1 MHWATR
7 LLFLGCAT
15 AAAVFGCSSSG
26 DTNAQGSGGA
36 ASANAGGSAN
46 GGNTTTFDGS
56 GASGGTGPG
65 AGGST
70 NAGGSGQGGNAT
82 GGGGGG
88 GSMCVDTLDANRD
101 RVLKSYFKYLK
112 ANATQPQS
120 NGLSSSNVNSV
131 CDVWTKLDPS
141 SRSVFLT
148 ITARLQ
154 RSILGVDGSSML
166 CHVNQ
171 LYRLT
176 GGQDATQT
184 DPGSCGGGEYNR
196 MIMSMDA
203 ELQAVQL
210 AANQHQGAL
219 QANGKYDIADSPP
232 NGTFWRDSHDLGGPH
247 GPFDLSDETD
257 NGAPRG
263 QTQYFQDPTSML
275 ANAPLGRQDL
285 MTLVDPYALE
295 MDEDYDCTH
304 NSNPICSYTF
314 YGPICIPM
322 SSEIG
327 TQIYTDS
334 YGDFEANW
342 KPSGCN

>member
-1 MHWATR
+1 MGRWVSR
-7 LLFLGCAT
+7 LVLLGLT
-15 AAAVFGCSSSG
+15 GTVVAAYGCSSSG
-26 DTNAQGSGGA
+26 ETNAQGSGGSS
-36 ASANAGGSAN
+36 ASANAGGSPNA
-46 GGNTTTFDGS
+46 GGTNTFDGS
-56 GASGGTGPG
+56 GAGTNG
-65 AGGST
+65 GGS
-70 NAGGSGQGGNAT
+70 NLGGGGQGGNAT

-88 GSMCVDTLDANRD
+88 SSMCVDTLDANRD
-101 RVLKSYFKYLK
+101 RLLKTYFHYLK

-141 SRSVFLT
+141 SQSVYLT

-196 MIMSMDA
+196 MIMSQDA
-203 ELQAVQL
+203 ELHTSQL
-210 AANQHQGAL
+210 AANQHQGAM
-219 QANGKYDIADSPP
+219 QGNGKYDIADSPP
-232 NGTFWRDSHDLGGPH
+232 GGTFWRDSHDAGGPH

-257 NGAPRG
+257 TGAPRG
-263 QTQYFQDPTSML
+263 QTQYFQDPSSAL

-285 MTLVDPYALE
+285 TTLVDPYALE
-295 MDEDYDCTH
+295 MDEDYDCAH

-314 YGPICIPM
+314 YGAACFPE
-322 SSEIG
+322 SSELG